1 MTQGFAKWKESTN
14 ISPLTR
20 RLGHLKFFVV
30 LDECDSNPDHFYIN
44 QHMLQTINT
53 IINAA
58 KKAGTP
64 LRKWFSSTIVM
75 IEKVPN
81 TPRINKLHVVNIM
94 KQIKIFC

>member
-1 MTQGFAKWKESTN
+1 MSQLQKVSDILSSSLSCHISLEDMTQGFAKWKESTN

-58 KKAGTP
+58 KEAGTP
-64 LRKWFSSTIVM
+64 LRKWFSSTVVM
-75 IEKVPN
+75 I
-81 TPRINKLHVVNIM
+81 
-94 KQIKIFC
+94 